1 MTRLPSSSQNPPGHG
16 AELTQQD
23 RAAAVDRD
31 LVDLFAGPK
40 RHPLPVA
47 GEERVPGALGASQFG
62 GVRLIQPSRE
72 QLWRPAGD
80 GAHIDQSRSIGRDH
94 DAAEGRDGERYQ

>member
-1 MTRLPSSSQNPPGHG
+1 MPPGHD

-23 RAAAVDRD
+23 RATAVDRD
-31 LVDLFAGPK
+31 LVELCADPK

-47 GEERVPGALGASQFG
+47 GEERVHGALGARQFG

-72 QLWRPAGD
+72 QL
-80 GAHIDQSRSIGRDH
+80 
-94 DAAEGRDGERYQ
+94 

>member
-1 MTRLPSSSQNPPGHG
+1 MTRLPSSSQSPPHD
-16 AELTQQD
+16 AELAQQD

-31 LVDLFAGPK
+31 LVDLLAVPK

-47 GEERVPGALGASQFG
+47 GEERVHGALGASQFG

-72 QLWRPAGD
+72 QLWRPTGD
-80 GAHIDQSRSIGRDH
+80 GAHIHQSRSIGRDH
-94 DAAEGRDGERYQ
+94 DAAEGRDGERHQ